1 MTSSLSSP
9 DYRYLGRSGLKV
21 PKLALGTMMFG
32 GPTDEPTSHRIIHQA
47 KAAGFFFID
56 TADAY
61 QKGATEEVVG
71 RAIKADRDA
80 YVLATKLAN
89 PGGEGP
95 NRQGL
100 SRKWVI
106 EAAEASLRRL
116 GTDYIDI
123 LYFHRA
129 IFDQPLSE
137 AVRAVADLIRAG
149 KVRYFAVSNFRG
161 WRIGEVAHLADQLG
175 IDRPIASQPLYNIV
189 DRTAEVEQLPA
200 AHHHGL
206 GVVSYSPLARGV
218 LTGKYLPG
226 AAPAA
231 DSRAGR
237 GDRRILETEWRPESV
252 AIAQAIAR
260 HAAERGISAATFAL
274 SWVLNNRLVTSAIA
288 GPRTPEQWEAYVAAL
303 DYGFTAE
310 DQALVAALV
319 PEGHASTQFYTDP
332 SHPVEG
338 RAPLTG
344 GGDAAARVAER
355 AQARAVEHAALAIA
369 RAG

>member
-1 MTSSLSSP
+1 MTTP
-9 DYRYLGRSGLKV
+9 DYRYLGRSALAV
-21 PKLALGTMMFG
+21 PQLALGTMMFG
-32 GPTDEPTSHRIIHQA
+32 GPTDEATAHRIIHKA
-47 KAAGFFFID
+47 KDAGFFFLD
-56 TADAY
+56 TADVY

-71 RAIKADRDA
+71 RAVRADRDA

-129 IFDQPLSE
+129 IFDAPLGE
-137 AVRAVADLIRAG
+137 AVRAVADLIHAG

-175 IDRPIASQPLYNIV
+175 IDRPIASQPLYNIA

-200 AHHHGL
+200 AAFHGL

-226 AAPAA
+226 APPAA
-231 DSRAGR
+231 ESRAGR
-237 GDRRILETEWRPESV
+237 GDRRILETEWREASLVV
-252 AIAQAIAR
+252 AQKVAR
-260 HAAERGISAATFAL
+260 HAAERGTDSAAFAL
-274 SWVLNNRLVTSAIA
+274 SWVLNNRLVTAAIA
-288 GPRTPEQWEAYVAAL
+288 GPRTEQQWDNYVAAL
-303 DYGFTAE
+303 GYRFTAE
-310 DQALVAALV
+310 DEAFVDALV

-338 RAPLTG
+338 RTPRTG
-344 GGDAAARVAER
+344 GGDAALRVAAR
-355 AQARAVEHAALAIA
+355 AQDRAAERSSAA
-369 RAG
+369 